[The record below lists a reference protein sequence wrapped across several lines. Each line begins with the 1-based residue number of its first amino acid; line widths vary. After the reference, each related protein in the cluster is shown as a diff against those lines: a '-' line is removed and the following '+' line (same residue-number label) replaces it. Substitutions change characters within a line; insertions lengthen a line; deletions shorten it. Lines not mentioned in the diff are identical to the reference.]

1 MSKIDINV
9 KHVTRIEGHGNIVV
23 RANDGKIEKC
33 EWQVPEAP
41 RFFEAMVRGRHFDDI
56 QLIVSRICG
65 ICSITHSLAATKAVE
80 AAMGVEVSEQA
91 DMIRILM
98 HYSEQLQSHVLHV
111 GYLVAPD
118 LFGAPSVVPLVA
130 KAPDAVKTIIRAHR
144 LANEWSDL
152 IAGRTT
158 HPVTLKVGGLTKIPT
173 EWQFRELQEKL
184 KNSVADLKVIVD
196 VVLSVAGNL
205 PAFERDTEYV
215 SLVQKKPSAYTFYHG
230 DVTSQDAK
238 AAMPVSKWESVA
250 NEYVVPQ
257 STAKHAKWHRDA
269 YAVGAL
275 ARFNNNAELLSP
287 LAQGLVKA
295 FGLKKG
301 CCNPFMNSVVQLI
314 ETAHVV
320 ETSIQM
326 IDTLLTKGLK
336 NETVKVSPKAG
347 RGSGCVEAPRG
358 ILFHTYE
365 FDKKGDCTAANMCIP
380 TNQNHA
386 NIQKD
391 FEKFVPMFM
400 HEGQDALRQKMEM
413 LVRSYDP
420 CVSCSTHYLDVKF
433 V

>member
-41 RFFEAMVRGRHFDDI
+41 RFFEAMMRGRHFDDI
-56 QLIVSRICG
+56 QVIVSRICG

-80 AAMGVEVSEQA
+80 AALGVEVSEQT

-98 HYSEQLQSHVLHV
+98 HFSEQLQSHVLHV

-118 LFGAPSVVPLVA
+118 LFNAPSVVPLVA
-130 KAPDAVKTIIRAHR
+130 KAPDAVKTIIRTHR

-173 EWQFRELQEKL
+173 EHQFRELQEKL
-184 KNSVADLKVIVD
+184 KKSVADLKVIVD

-230 DVTSQDAK
+230 DITSQDAK
-238 AAMPVSKWESVA
+238 AAVPVSKWESVA

-257 STAKHAKWHRDA
+257 STAKYAKWHRDA

-287 LAQGLVKA
+287 LAQGLVKT

-336 NETVKVSPKAG
+336 QENVKVAPKAG

-365 FDKKGDCTAANMCIP
+365 FDKKGDCTAANVCIP

-391 FEKFVPMFM
+391 FEKLVPMFM

-413 LVRSYDP
+413 LVRSY
-420 CVSCSTHYLDVKF
+420 
-433 V
+433 

>member
-1 MSKIDINV
+1 
-9 KHVTRIEGHGNIVV
+9 
-23 RANDGKIEKC
+23 
-33 EWQVPEAP
+33 
-41 RFFEAMVRGRHFDDI
+41 
-56 QLIVSRICG
+56 
-65 ICSITHSLAATKAVE
+65 
-80 AAMGVEVSEQA
+80 
-91 DMIRILM
+91 
-98 HYSEQLQSHVLHV
+98 
-111 GYLVAPD
+111 
-118 LFGAPSVVPLVA
+118 
-130 KAPDAVKTIIRAHR
+130 VKTIIRAHR

-158 HPVTLKVGGLTKIPT
+158 HPITLKVGGLTMIPT
-173 EWQFRELQEKL
+173 EQQFRELQEKL

-205 PAFERDTEYV
+205 PAFDRDTEYV
-215 SLVQKKPSAYTFYHG
+215 SLVQKTPPTYTFYHG
-230 DVTSQDAK
+230 DITSQDAK
-238 AAMPVSKWESVA
+238 AAVPVSKWESVA

-257 STAKHAKWHRDA
+257 STAKYAKWHRDA

-275 ARFNNNAELLSP
+275 ARFNNNGHLLSP
-287 LAQGLVKA
+287 MAQELVKT

-326 IDTLLTKGLK
+326 IDKILTKGLK
-336 NETVKVSPKAG
+336 KENVKVAPKAG

-365 FDKKGDCTAANMCIP
+365 FDKKGDCTAANVCIP

-400 HEGQDALRQKMEM
+400 HEGQDMLRQKMEM